1 MSDECT
7 DKKTISARRRAGKL
21 NLYIEQGA
29 SFEIP
34 IVYKQDDQP
43 VDLTDCIVRSQLREK
58 VSSKDPLINLDSQVG
73 GITLVPTE
81 GKIIMKITATQTA
94 ELKVYKGV
102 WDMIIIFPTGEVVRI
117 LNGSFEVSRG
127 VTR

>member
-1 MSDECT
+1 MTC
-7 DKKTISARRRAGKL
+7 DKKTVSARRRAGKL

-29 SFEIP
+29 TFEIP

-43 VDLTDCIVRSQLREK
+43 VDLTGCVIRSQFREK
-58 VSSKDPLINLDSQVG
+58 ITSKEPVISLGSNPEAGIVIDPLA
-73 GITLVPTE
+73 
-81 GKIIMKITATQTA
+81 GKITMKISATQTA
-94 ELKVYKGV
+94 ELKVYSGV
-102 WDMIIIFPTGEVVRI
+102 WDMVIAFPNQEVVRI